1 MIVSV
6 RESRRCGNRWAGGS
20 EVETV
25 STTPEVENE
34 ARKSF
39 RDALDDLRID
49 VIRLAALVTE
59 AIGAGTQALLDGDLV
74 KAEKVVTDDAAI
86 DQLAYSI
93 EDQCFHLLA
102 RQQPM
107 ATDLRVLLAV
117 LRIGHE
123 LERSGDLMKSVV
135 KSIRQLYPHSI
146 DPKLRGIITRM
157 GEQAANE
164 TRLAIET
171 FADADPSR
179 AMALSDMDDVMDDL
193 TKSLFRHILTREGS
207 SDESRLLESV
217 QLALVGRHYE
227 RIADHA
233 VNIAE
238 RVIFMATGSYSDPE
252 RNPVDNS

>member
-1 MIVSV
+1 VSIQ
-6 RESRRCGNRWAGGS
+6 
-20 EVETV
+20 ETEPV
-25 STTPEVENE
+25 E

-39 RDALDDLRID
+39 ADALNDLRID

-59 AIGAGTQALLDGDLV
+59 AIGRGTQALLDGDLRL
-74 KAEKVVTDDAAI
+74 AEKVIEDDVQI
-86 DQLAYSI
+86 DELAYSI
-93 EDQCFHLLA
+93 EDQCFVLLA

-107 ATDLRVLLAV
+107 ASDLRTLVAV
-117 LRIGHE
+117 LRIAHE

-164 TRLAIET
+164 TRLAIDA

-179 AMALSDMDDVMDDL
+179 ARALGDMDDVMDDL
-193 TKSLFRHILTREGS
+193 TKSLFRHIMSRES
-207 SDESRLLESV
+207 SEDEGRLLESV
-217 QLALVGRHYE
+217 QLSLVGRHFE

-233 VNIAE
+233 VNIAD
-238 RVIFMATGSYSDPE
+238 RVIFMATGSYE
-252 RNPVDNS
+252 RDTSAD